1 MLTINGV
8 SSFSSAQTVY
18 DMLVMRD
25 LTVLRDVIIKEAITQ
40 IGKISI
46 VPLTAGA
53 DALVVRD
60 SANTV
65 DRIVM
70 DEAGNLKLS
79 PLTAGSILFAGSGGL
94 ISQDNTNL
102 FWDNTNKR
110 LGIGTRTP
118 GYRLDVNGTG
128 RFTGSLRLDGG
139 GMVYST
145 FQVSGTAFVLVN
157 NGYFTSYNQN
167 LRFRT
172 DYSGITY
179 NAIFETGNVGIGTA
193 SPAEKLHV
201 VGNARIDGEILNA
214 IMNGLRNYAGTA
226 KTVTETSLS
235 VKDEVGPLA
244 NRVSLIPMDIEYS
257 ADNPSGSGVTLTVVC
272 RAVYTDGTTTD
283 LRTDQVNEGGTL
295 SVSFT
300 PDGLCKLLSDG
311 KVLQK
316 IQLLAYCSA
325 TPAATYEPTVTL
337 TRVAGLSF

>member
-1 MLTINGV
+1 
-8 SSFSSAQTVY
+8 
-18 DMLVMRD
+18 
-25 LTVLRDVIIKEAITQ
+25 
-40 IGKISI
+40 
-46 VPLTAGA
+46 
-53 DALVVRD
+53 
-60 SANTV
+60 
-65 DRIVM
+65 
-70 DEAGNLKLS
+70 
-79 PLTAGSILFAGSGGL
+79 
-94 ISQDNTNL
+94 
-102 FWDNTNKR
+102 
-110 LGIGTRTP
+110 
-118 GYRLDVNGTG
+118 
-128 RFTGSLRLDGG
+128 
-139 GMVYST
+139 
-145 FQVSGTAFVLVN
+145 
-157 NGYFTSYNQN
+157 
-167 LRFRT
+167 
-172 DYSGITY
+172 
-179 NAIFETGNVGIGTA
+179 GIGTA

-316 IQLLAYCSA
+316 IQLLAYCST
-325 TPAATYEPTVTL
+325 TPASGYEPTVTL
-337 TRVAGLSF
+337 TRVAGVSF